1 MPSETSTEAKDGPAP
16 RPARR
21 SRILLWIVCVGAVAT
36 IAILALITTHSS
48 EVPDLVWL
56 SGRAIPPAKKATAWS
71 KFRLKVIQFT
81 YPVWRRFRTPPP
93 TICVESLLMRL
104 PDENNRSFE
113 STLGRAISTN
123 AAGVRAW
130 ILSAEQLKAVQDTL
144 QTIPNVT
151 TIARPRLT
159 TSSGT
164 DAQIFTG
171 SNLDHFSVH
180 LSPKLVGRSIRLGIG
195 GEWVE
200 ALNVATTNT
209 LACRVLVPNG
219 GALVV
224 GGFLEKPGVKWPSW
238 ALFTATAI
246 DGKTG
251 KPLKL

>member
-1 MPSETSTEAKDGPAP
+1 
-16 RPARR
+16 
-21 SRILLWIVCVGAVAT
+21 
-36 IAILALITTHSS
+36 
-48 EVPDLVWL
+48 
-56 SGRAIPPAKKATAWS
+56 
-71 KFRLKVIQFT
+71 LKVIQFT

-104 PDENNRSFE
+104 PGENNGTFE
-113 STLGRAISTN
+113 STLGKAVSTN

-130 ILSAEQLKAVQDTL
+130 ILSTEQLKSIQVTL

-159 TSSGT
+159 TSSGSE
-164 DAQIFTG
+164 AQIFSG
-171 SNLDHFSVH
+171 SNLDRDRFTVH

-209 LACRVLVPNG
+209 LACRVLIPNG

-224 GGFLEKPGVKWPSW
+224 GGLEKFGAQRPSW
-238 ALFTATAI
+238 AMFTATAI